1 MREVINSLDDVMAD
15 VQEVRAML
23 IERGENSIAARLME
37 IKDDIDNIIIDIED
51 TL

>member
-1 MREVINSLDDVMAD
+1 MREVIDSLDGVMAD
-15 VQEVRAML
+15 LQKVRAML
-23 IERGENSIAARLME
+23 VERGENSIAARLME